1 MVLALRELQ
10 AALVAHV
17 VDGDRPDLVAAVMGD
32 SISAAARLRIHRHH
46 IFESLAAALGATFAT
61 VQRLVGE
68 DFFRK
73 LAHAFIRANLPVQ
86 PVLSE
91 YGADFPAFV
100 ELEDSV
106 QALPYLGDVARLDW
120 ALNIALHAVDS
131 PRLDAAA
138 LGRSSIEAIAASP
151 LPFAP
156 GTSLLCSVYPVDRI
170 WAVSQPGA
178 EGRASLDGTGARLLV
193 VRDTE
198 GAGFLTLDEGERA
211 LVAALIEG
219 QTLERATDIARTA
232 DPALDLPKILT
243 RFLAGRCFA
252 ASQHE

>member
-1 MVLALRELQ
+1 MALALRELQ
-10 AALVAHV
+10 AALAAHV
-17 VDGDRPDLVAAVMGD
+17 VDGDRPELMAAVTGD

-46 IFESLAAALGATFAT
+46 IFEGLAAALGATFAT

-73 LAHAFIRANLPVQ
+73 LARSFIGANLPVQ

-100 ELEDSV
+100 ELEESV
-106 QALPYLGDVARLDW
+106 RALPYLGDVARLDW
-120 ALNIALHAVDS
+120 ALNIAFHAADS

-151 LPFAP
+151 LPFAA
-156 GTSLLCSVYPVDRI
+156 GTSLLCSVYPIDRI

-178 EGRASLDGTGARLLV
+178 EGGASLDGPGACLLV
-193 VRDTE
+193 MGDTD

-211 LVAALIEG
+211 FAAALIEG
-219 QTLERATDIARTA
+219 QTLECATDIARRA

-243 RFLAGRCFA
+243 RFLAAKCFA
-252 ASQHE
+252 AVQHE